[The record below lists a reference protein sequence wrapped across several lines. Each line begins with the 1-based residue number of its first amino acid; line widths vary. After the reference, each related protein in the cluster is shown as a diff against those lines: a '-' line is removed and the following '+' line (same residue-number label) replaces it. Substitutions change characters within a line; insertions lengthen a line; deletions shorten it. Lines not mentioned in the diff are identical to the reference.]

1 MMNHAEPIFSAM
13 CPDKMG
19 ELKVADRENAL
30 NPSFFEWRTT
40 DSLSASRISKRRP
53 SGRFLFVG
61 RLKLVVSVGERED

>member
-1 MMNHAEPIFSAM
+1 M

-40 DSLSASRISKRRP
+40 DSLSASRISNDALR
-53 SGRFLFVG
+53 GVFCFVG
-61 RLKLVVSVGERED
+61 RLKLVVSVGKRED